1 MASFHF
7 HITSGKRGAGGRH
20 ADYVQRAGSYA
31 NYRGDEELEFT
42 ESINMPSWAAHLP
55 TEFFRQADLN
65 ERANGSSYREFEF
78 AIPREFDHDQ
88 RIAFVRDVVRQEIGD
103 KHPCTWAIHRPTAT
117 LGGVEQPHAHVM
129 FSERTL
135 DGIER
140 NPEQFFKRANTKDPA
155 KGGCAK
161 SSKFSGGM
169 RAAERKDAINGVRER
184 FATLQNEHLEKH
196 GYKDRVT
203 HKSLKDQGIERM
215 PEKHLGPVDAR
226 IEATAAK
233 ASMLRMEKR
242 LAKLTKMEVD
252 AIDVPKSLAAA
263 RAGLEA
269 RNAAARAQALLLG
282 QQQAAARDQVQAQ
295 TDARTKAHA
304 EAHAESVRKAGLHQA
319 EKKAT
324 GDRSREKATAE
335 AKTAKPIEVVVQ
347 VEAPRDFWAEIIEEI
362 KKLTNGIADIGSV
375 VRKQAY
381 GLVFAVNERYAAIHV
396 GRTGVE
402 ILDREQ
408 TPVDLGYW
416 SVEGSKIERKPLSI
430 DTVRRVFGEDVL
442 AQIKQAQT
450 EGRDLNAGL
459 TKGRER

>member
-42 ESINMPSWAAHLP
+42 ESVNMPSWAAHLP

-117 LGGVEQPHAHVM
+117 LDGREQPHAHVM

-169 RAAERKDAINGVRER
+169 RSAERKEAITGVRER
-184 FATLQNEHLEKH
+184 FATLQNGHLEKN
-196 GYKDRVT
+196 GFKDRVT
-203 HKSLKDQGIERM
+203 HKSLKDQAIDRLPER
-215 PEKHLGPVDAR
+215 HLGPVDAR
-226 IEATAAK
+226 IKATK
-233 ASMLRMEKR
+233 NMVSSMRLDNR
-242 LAKLTKMEVD
+242 LAKGTHDSVLAM
-252 AIDVPKSLAAA
+252 DVPTALTAA
-263 RAGLEA
+263 RAGRDA
-269 RNAAARAQALLLG
+269 RDAAAL
-282 QQQAAARDQVQAQ
+282 
-295 TDARTKAHA
+295 A
-304 EAHAESVRKAGLHQA
+304 EAQVMHVEAERKAKLHQA
-319 EKKAT
+319 A
-324 GDRSREKATAE
+324 EKATRVRLMEKAAAE
-335 AKTAKPIEVVVQ
+335 AEAAKQVEVAKP
-347 VEAPRDFWAEIIEEI
+347 VEAPRDFRAEMVEEI
-362 KKLTNGIADIGSV
+362 KRLTNGIAKIGHTAWTQIS
-375 VRKQAY
+375 
-381 GLVFAVNERYAAIHV
+381 GLVFAVNEKFAAMHI
-396 GRTGVE
+396 GRDGVE
-402 ILDREQ
+402 IIDREKI
-408 TPVDLGYW
+408 PVDLGY
-416 SVEGSKIERKPLSI
+416 SSIRGDKVERRSLST
-430 DTVRRVFGEDVL
+430 DTVKRVFGSGVL
-442 AQIKQAQT
+442 EQIEKAQANGVNLDAGVNRDRSR
-450 EGRDLNAGL
+450 GR
-459 TKGRER
+459 